1 MQVKRLMNLNTDGT
15 TIRRENIVCNDLY
28 VHFNLP
34 GYSGFIKNVSDV
46 SEYCWIHI
54 LKIKPSL
61 GLNVKDG
68 LQAQIIVFF
77 FTDYVYE
84 RTVFE

>member
-1 MQVKRLMNLNTDGT
+1 MVNEFKYRWNNYKERKYCMQRH
-15 TIRRENIVCNDLY
+15 LY
-28 VHFNLP
+28 EHFNLP
-34 GYSGFIKNVSDV
+34 GYSGFLKDVSDV

-54 LKIKPSL
+54 LKIKASL